1 MFDYGNRCFYF
12 GYKDVDTVFVGGEWT
27 AVRVQDIPCYPYLRR
42 LRQAPMATPPLPVA
56 AVAEE
61 AEKAHL
67 PGAAAPV
74 NGPSRTP
81 PSVRQDEIE
90 AEPPIH

>member
-42 LRQAPMATPPLPVA
+42 LRRTPIAAQPVA
-56 AVAEE
+56 RPAVSAPDASPAAVTIVPAAPPVRSARQEEE
-61 AEKAHL
+61 AE
-67 PGAAAPV
+67 
-74 NGPSRTP
+74 
-81 PSVRQDEIE
+81 
-90 AEPPIH
+90 PIVP